1 MSEPSFSVS
10 GKPLKS
16 TPQTVT
22 NGEPFWPDLDL
33 AELQGSRTLP
43 ADLPDDTAA
52 MALLAAVAEV
62 NTTLAPVVAHW
73 KAQGHERAADVPGA
87 RLGDETQ
94 LVAQYK
100 RPFMPVPRPILW
112 ASSPPL
118 VAVKPIRGRKARTH
132 APPYWLKPRWSCV
145 TCWGTDARE
154 CTSYEPAGK
163 PDRLHYRKS
172 AV

>member
-62 NTTLAPVVAHW
+62 NTTLAPVVVHW

-100 RPFMPVPRPILW
+100 K
-112 ASSPPL
+112 
-118 VAVKPIRGRKARTH
+118 AVYARAKADLMGEFATIGRRETYPGQESEDTRA
-132 APPYWLKPRWSCV
+132 PYWLKPRWSCV

-172 AV
+172 AA